1 MVLFGLPLV
10 SECALPSA
18 DLPYAASFLAASAQL
33 TWMVSR
39 GAFMA
44 RDWVVLGV
52 TLGLLVGCK
61 APGVYSSAALV
72 SGAGLSWPAALA
84 VVAGVGLVTGG
95 IWLVRNA
102 WLFGRPVEAYTDR
115 FYLSVMQDVRTV
127 YGGDWLYASWR
138 AGIKIRRLLGQHF
151 LACGTAIA
159 WLIVESAIL
168 LRLRRSDSLPAARL
182 WFVGLTTL
190 VAGVHVA
197 GLVGAPWTS
206 LEWTGGSSLRYLLP
220 FWILYAFLAFVALF
234 SRLLPWHR
242 AASLRTTV
250 WLLLAGGAAWRA
262 AAFEG
267 LGGISPG
274 TSHGPALVVTAALLA
289 GAAVA
294 SRIGRG
300 TTLPRSRVL
309 LVAQMAGI
317 LLAAAGAATQ
327 LGNRHATLLA
337 AAVRSE
343 SDTLR
348 SWSMMPRPGVEA
360 HRQVFLDVRA
370 HEGRTGADCRRRR
383 FFVASRFDLPLEL
396 QPASYTS
403 LVFDSRTIEA
413 VLPLVREGPD
423 AGTCDYAIVG
433 RDETGRQAI
442 HLSTAW
448 VRPIESTGRFLAYA
462 VVRPPDPR
470 SSPGE

>member
-1 MVLFGLPLV
+1 M
-10 SECALPSA
+10 
-18 DLPYAASFLAASAQL
+18 
-33 TWMVSR
+33 
-39 GAFMA
+39 
-44 RDWVVLGV
+44 
-52 TLGLLVGCK
+52 
-61 APGVYSSAALV
+61 
-72 SGAGLSWPAALA
+72 
-84 VVAGVGLVTGG
+84 
-95 IWLVRNA
+95 
-102 WLFGRPVEAYTDR
+102 
-115 FYLSVMQDVRTV
+115 
-127 YGGDWLYASWR
+127 
-138 AGIKIRRLLGQHF
+138 
-151 LACGTAIA
+151 
-159 WLIVESAIL
+159 
-168 LRLRRSDSLPAARL
+168 
-182 WFVGLTTL
+182 
-190 VAGVHVA
+190 
-197 GLVGAPWTS
+197 
-206 LEWTGGSSLRYLLP
+206 
-220 FWILYAFLAFVALF
+220 
-234 SRLLPWHR
+234 
-242 AASLRTTV
+242 
-250 WLLLAGGAAWRA
+250 
-262 AAFEG
+262 
-267 LGGISPG
+267 
-274 TSHGPALVVTAALLA
+274 TAALLA